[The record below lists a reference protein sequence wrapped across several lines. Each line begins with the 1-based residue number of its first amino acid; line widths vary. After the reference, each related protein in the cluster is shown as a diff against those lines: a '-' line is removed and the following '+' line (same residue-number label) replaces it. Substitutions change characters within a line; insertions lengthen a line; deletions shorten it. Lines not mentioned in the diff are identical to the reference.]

1 MSQNR
6 GTINAR
12 KAIVFITLRIYP
24 QLVTKM
30 RYTEQILPVKY
41 YYEGFIN
48 KLLSLLK
55 Y

>member
-6 GTINAR
+6 ETINAK
-12 KAIVFITLRIYP
+12 KATVFIMPRIYP
-24 QLVTKM
+24 QLEENKIQK
-30 RYTEQILPVKY
+30 YILPVKY